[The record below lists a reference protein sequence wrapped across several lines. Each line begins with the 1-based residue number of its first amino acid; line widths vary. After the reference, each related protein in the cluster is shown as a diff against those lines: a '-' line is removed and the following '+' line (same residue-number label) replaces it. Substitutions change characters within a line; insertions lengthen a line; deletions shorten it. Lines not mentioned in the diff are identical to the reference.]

1 MPELN
6 VPIWGQPV
14 RNYCVPACLKMLL
27 EYLREK
33 YGEAI
38 PKLSISQI
46 SRIVNTQWDG
56 TAPKDVENINKYFEA
71 KLCIDFKAEYMRR
84 FPEIQR
90 ELKEERPVITWI
102 NSQKPP
108 DILWHAV
115 VVRGF
120 DELNFVIFND
130 PWDCKRKAEEVGVFI
145 SKWGTEAKMVRLLIS
160 KEKQSNLDEY
170 PREHQINGELT
181 HE

>member
-1 MPELN
+1 MTELN
-6 VPIWGQPV
+6 VPLWGQPA

-27 EYLREK
+27 EFLRQN
-33 YGEAI
+33 YGDAI

-46 SRIVNTQWDG
+46 ARIVNTQWDG

-84 FPEIQR
+84 FPEIQK
-90 ELKEERPVITWI
+90 ELTEERPVITWI

-108 DILWHAV
+108 DTLWHAV

-120 DELNFVIFND
+120 NESNFVVYND
-130 PWDCKRKAEEVGVFI
+130 PWDCKRKTEEVGIFI
-145 SKWGTEAKMVRLLIS
+145 NKWGTEAKMVKLLIS
-160 KEKQSNLDEY
+160 KEKQSYLYEY
-170 PREHQINGELT
+170 SREHQNNGELAD
-181 HE
+181 E